1 MQKTAL
7 LCYLLL
13 ASLCIALAQNESHG
27 MPRRAR
33 RRMRYRGL
41 RKGSF
46 ANRRRN
52 KQQQIKSPMP
62 TASVPSIPLINIGGD
77 ITEVFDSLIS
87 LDGQE
92 SSYNVLPGK
101 EGRCFANGMI
111 MYDKAVWSP
120 KPCLTCLCSKGKV
133 VCDETLCH
141 PLICHQTKIPKGECC
156 PVCADIGTVYL
167 ISYILQSLGYS
178 DTPEFSGDSPEPNDP
193 SEPALQDRQT
203 QNEKDELFKK
213 EEKLFQLKKMNIT
226 DKENRRRKRIKSH
239 KERKKQSHN
248 DGKEEMGKK
257 KAEEDKRRAYEE
269 EELRIEKELKKEEN
283 EKPQHEHLEGIEDEE
298 HEEEDILRGDV
309 FRMPPHFPIP
319 EPSIEI
325 PPLPTGCSILDNT
338 MTCINAKLTQ
348 IPPIT
353 EAELTSIELVGNAIT
368 SIPDAAFNGIPNL
381 ERIDLRKN
389 NITSSGIG
397 PQAFKILKNLQRLY
411 MDGNALEH
419 IPAGLPSTL
428 EELKINENQLHAIDE
443 DSFNGLKNLVTLELE
458 NNKLSEANVSPLA
471 FQPLKSLS
479 YLRLGRNKFRTI
491 PQGLPHSIEELYLDH
506 NQIEEIT
513 EVCFNRT
520 ENINVIVLRH
530 NKLEESRIAPLAW
543 INQQNLESID
553 LSYNKLYHVPS
564 YLPKSLLHLVLI
576 GNQIDRIPGFVFGH
590 MKPGLEYLYLSFNKL
605 DDEGIDPVSFYGAYH
620 SLREMFLDH
629 NQLKSVPLGI
639 AEMRSL
645 NFLRL
650 NDNKIRAVPPER
662 ICRTR
667 LDNEDEEEEEDDHE
681 DDEDDGDSQLEHLHL
696 EHNYINT
703 RDLSPYAF
711 SCVRSYSSVVL
722 KPQKIK

>member
-1 MQKTAL
+1 MKKEAL

-13 ASLCIALAQNESHG
+13 VFLCAALAQNSNE

-33 RRMRYRGL
+33 KRMRYRGL

-46 ANRRRN
+46 ANRRPN
-52 KQQQIKSPMP
+52 KQLQIKSQIP
-62 TASVPSIPLINIGGD
+62 TTSVPSIPLINIDGD
-77 ITEVFDSLIS
+77 ITEVFDSLIGS
-87 LDGQE
+87 DGQE

-120 KPCLTCLCSKGKV
+120 KPCITCLCSKGKV
-133 VCDETLCH
+133 LCDETMCH
-141 PLICHQTKIPKGECC
+141 PLTCPITKIPEGECC
-156 PVCADIGTVYL
+156 PLCVDIV
-167 ISYILQSLGYS
+167 ISS
-178 DTPEFSGDSPEPNDP
+178 DTSEFSGDSPAPNDP
-193 SEPALQDRQT
+193 SDPVLKDRHTQD
-203 QNEKDELFKK
+203 EKDELLERDKELLEKK
-213 EEKLFQLKKMNIT
+213 EISMK
-226 DKENRRRKRIKSH
+226 NRKNRKRKRIKSH
-239 KERKKQSHN
+239 EGRVREAHINDQKEEERKR
-248 DGKEEMGKK
+248 
-257 KAEEDKRRAYEE
+257 KAEEKRRRTYEE
-269 EELRIEKELKKEEN
+269 EELRIEKEVKKEEQESEEQEN
-283 EKPQHEHLEGIEDEE
+283 IQHEGSEE
-298 HEEEDILRGDV
+298 EVQEEEDILRGDV
-309 FRMPPHFPIP
+309 FRMPPRFSIP
-319 EPSIEI
+319 EPPTEM

-338 MTCINAKLTQ
+338 VTCSNAKLKQ
-348 IPPIT
+348 IPPIMD
-353 EAELTSIELVGNAIT
+353 AELTSIELVGNSIT
-368 SIPDAAFNGIPNL
+368 AIPDEAFNGIPNL

-411 MDGNALEH
+411 MDGNALVH
-419 IPAGLPSTL
+419 IPPGLPSTL

-443 DSFNGLKNLVTLELE
+443 DSFEGLKNLVTLELE
-458 NNKLSEANVSPLA
+458 TNKLSEANVSPLA

-491 PQGLPHSIEELYLDH
+491 PQGLPHSIEELYLDQ

-513 EVCFNRT
+513 EVCFNHT
-520 ENINVIVLRH
+520 KDINIIVLKH

-543 INQQNLESID
+543 INHKNLESID

-620 SLREMFLDH
+620 SLREIFLDH

-645 NFLRL
+645 IFLRL
-650 NDNKIRAVPPER
+650 NNNKIRTVPPER

-667 LDNEDEEEEEDDHE
+667 LDDEDEDEEDDHE
-681 DDEDDGDSQLEHLHL
+681 EDDYEDSQLEHLHL
-696 EHNYINT
+696 EHNYIST

-711 SCVRSYSSVVL
+711 SCVRSYSSVIL

>member
-1 MQKTAL
+1 MQKATL

-13 ASLCIALAQNESHG
+13 ASLCIALAQNESYG
-27 MPRRAR
+27 TRRRAR

-41 RKGSF
+41 RNGSL
-46 ANRRRN
+46 ANRRQN
-52 KQQQIKSPMP
+52 KQQQIQPPVS
-62 TASVPSIPLINIGGD
+62 TASLPSIPLINIDGD
-77 ITEVFDSLIS
+77 ITEVFDSLITS
-87 LDGQE
+87 DGQE
-92 SSYNVLPGK
+92 SSYSVLPGK

-120 KPCLTCLCSKGKV
+120 KPCVTCLCAKGKV
-133 VCDETLCH
+133 LCDETLCH
-141 PLICHQTKIPKGECC
+141 PLTCHQTKIPEGECC
-156 PVCADIGTVYL
+156 PVCADIAL
-167 ISYILQSLGYS
+167 SS
-178 DTPEFSGDSPEPNDP
+178 DTPEFSGDSSEPNEP
-193 SEPALQDRQT
+193 SEQALQDRHT
-203 QNEKDELFKK
+203 GNEKDELFKK

-239 KERKKQSHN
+239 KKQSHN
-248 DGKEEMGKK
+248 DEKEEVGKRK
-257 KAEEDKRRAYEE
+257 VEEEKRRAYEE
-269 EELRIEKELKKEEN
+269 EELRIEKELKKEEIEKQQN
-283 EKPQHEHLEGIEDEE
+283 EQLEGTEDEE
-298 HEEEDILRGDV
+298 PEEEDTLRGDV
-309 FRMPPHFPIP
+309 FRVPPRFPVP
-319 EPSIEI
+319 EPSTEI

-338 MTCINAKLTQ
+338 ITCTNAKLTQ
-348 IPPIT
+348 IPPISDK
-353 EAELTSIELVGNAIT
+353 ELTSIELVGNAIT

-397 PQAFKILKNLQRLY
+397 PHAFKILKNLQRLY
-411 MDGNALEH
+411 LDGNALDH
-419 IPAGLPSTL
+419 IPSGLPSTL

-443 DSFNGLKNLVTLELE
+443 DSFLGLKNLVTLELE

-471 FQPLKSLS
+471 FQPLKKLS

-506 NQIEEIT
+506 NEIEEIT

-520 ENINVIVLRH
+520 ENINIIVLRH

-553 LSYNKLYHVPS
+553 ISYNRLYHVPS
-564 YLPKSLLHLVLI
+564 YLPKSLVHLVLI

-590 MKPGLEYLYLSFNKL
+590 MTPGLEYLYLSFNKL

-639 AEMRSL
+639 AEMRAL

-650 NDNKIRAVPPER
+650 NDNKIRTVPPER

-667 LDNEDEEEEEDDHE
+667 LDNEDEEEEDDDHD
-681 DDEDDGDSQLEHLHL
+681 DDEDYGDSQLEHLHL